1 MPMNRRNTLKLLA
14 QGGVLA
20 AATPLALPALA
31 QPAWPT
37 RPVRLIVP
45 FAIGGTTGLVGRMI
59 GDSLSRMWGQQ
70 VVVEPRPGAGGNVGG
85 DLVAKSAPDG
95 YTLLMASGSITINPP
110 LYGDR
115 MPFHPL
121 RDLMPISIVAD
132 GPMIVVVQDSAPF
145 RNLRD
150 LLNAAKAQPGRLT
163 FGSAG
168 IGSQIHLAAENLAYA
183 AGIDVQHVPYRGE
196 AAAFPDVMSGQVTF
210 AVGNVGA
217 AGPLVAPGRLR
228 ALAVTSPRRIPQF
241 PDLPT
246 VSEAGIPGFTNVGWF
261 GLLAPAGTPQ
271 TIVDK
276 IERDTLQALE
286 ETALKARL
294 FVLGMSAV
302 GSTQAQFKRTIEAE
316 LVRWGDIIKARNL
329 TVS

>member
-1 MPMNRRNTLKLLA
+1 MTMNRRRSLQLMA
-14 QGGVLA
+14 QAGLA
-20 AATPLALPALA
+20 AAAAPMTLPAWA
-31 QPAWPT
+31 QANWPT
-37 RPVRLIVP
+37 RPVRMIVP
-45 FAIGGTTGLVGRMI
+45 FAIGGTTGLVGRLV
-59 GDSLSRMWGQQ
+59 GDRLAEMWGQQ
-70 VVVEPRPGAGGNVGG
+70 VLVDARPGAGGNVGG
-85 DLVAKSAPDG
+85 DLVAKAAPDG

-110 LYGDR
+110 LYGER
-115 MPFHPL
+115 MPFDPL

-132 GPMIVVVQDSAPF
+132 GPMIVVVQDASPF

-168 IGSQIHLAAENLAYA
+168 VGSQIHLAAENLAFA

-196 AAAFPDVMSGQVTF
+196 SAAYPDVIGGQVTF

-217 AGPLVAPGRLR
+217 AGPLVGPGRLR
-228 ALAVTSPRRIPQF
+228 ALAVTSPQRIPQF

-246 VSEAGIPGFTNVGWF
+246 VSEAGVPGFTNIGWF

-271 TIVDK
+271 AIVDK
-276 IERDTLQALE
+276 IERDTLKVLD

-302 GSTQAQFKRTIEAE
+302 GSTQAEFRRTIEAE
-316 LVRWGDIIKARNL
+316 LKRWGDVIRARNL